1 VLDKSPVQVGGGDH
15 VSVLIRDR
23 LEEAGQG
30 QEAASSEEASSLVVS
45 NPDFLGR
52 GAPSVTSCSPIG
64 SWPEPTTRGRTRRSL
79 VIGLNTWLRHLIL
92 WSSTSFLKTR
102 YDKVMHASSGGGSIM
117 KRSCFRTG

>member
-1 VLDKSPVQVGGGDH
+1 VLDNSPVPVGGGDH

-52 GAPSVTSCSPIG
+52 GTPSVTPYSRIG
-64 SWPEPTTRGRTRRSL
+64 SCPELARR
-79 VIGLNTWLRHLIL
+79 RL
-92 WSSTSFLKTR
+92 WRPLE
-102 YDKVMHASSGGGSIM
+102 
-117 KRSCFRTG
+117 